1 MRTATLLPMLEISY
15 TPEEEDGQGCLPEGV
30 IQADRQALDKN
41 ERELSEVERKE
52 ITDKIFFSDMM
63 CVGSGYA
70 AVHCSYME
78 ILKIKTCS
86 IPS

>member
-52 ITDKIFFSDMM
+52 ITDKI
-63 CVGSGYA
+63 YKELIEA
-70 AVHCSYME
+70 
-78 ILKIKTCS
+78 LKKKMQQK
-86 IPS
+86 P